1 MIPAASQATALPEN
15 VASSAL
21 TKKSG
26 VMTDYEKKII
36 KSLVNSAYLLRSAF
50 VVFTRVRSLSLT
62 NLVWQT
68 FTHMQFI

>member
-26 VMTDYEKKII
+26 VMTYYEKKII

-62 NLVWQT
+62 NLLIT
-68 FTHMQFI
+68 

>member
-26 VMTDYEKKII
+26 VMTDYEKKIL
-36 KSLVNSAYLLRSAF
+36 KSFRLR
-50 VVFTRVRSLSLT
+50 VVPHFSSGIVERAKRELARKSPHARKGDTRVG
-62 NLVWQT
+62 
-68 FTHMQFI
+68 

>member
-26 VMTDYEKKII
+26 VMTDYEKKNL
-36 KSLVNSAYLLRSAF
+36 KSFRLR
-50 VVFTRVRSLSLT
+50 VVPHFFSRIVERAKRELARKSPHARKGDTRVG
-62 NLVWQT
+62 
-68 FTHMQFI
+68 

>member
-1 MIPAASQATALPEN
+1 MIPAASQATALSEN

-36 KSLVNSAYLLRSAF
+36 KSLVA
-50 VVFTRVRSLSLT
+50 LT
-62 NLVWQT
+62 C
-68 FTHMQFI
+68 